1 MKYFN
6 RDETICAVAT
16 GSSMSAIAVIRVS
29 GPKAIKI
36 TDSIF
41 SKNILNKKTHTIHF
55 GNIIENNK
63 IIDEVLVSIFKEG
76 KSYTGEETTEISCH
90 GSVYITKK
98 ILEILVNNGCRSA
111 VAGEFTLRA
120 FKNGKLDLS
129 QAESVADL
137 IASENKSAHQT
148 AINQLRGGFSNQL
161 QNLRNQLIEFAS
173 LVELE
178 LDFSE
183 EDVEFADK
191 KKFLSLLNK
200 IKEELKKLI
209 NSFELGN
216 AIKNG
221 IPVAIIGAP
230 NSGKSTLLNTL
241 LNEDKAI
248 VSEIEGTTRDVIEDI
263 INIEGI
269 QFRFIDT
276 AGIRKTKNKIEKIG
290 IDKALE
296 NAKKSNIILHIVD
309 IKNNLIEQ
317 QEDFKKFKD
326 KINGKIIT
334 VANKTDLIK
343 VDTKKIS
350 DAIYISAKN
359 KTGINDLK
367 QKLIDSINTNEFL
380 NDDTIIT
387 NIRHFEELQLSLSEI
402 NTIIEGIKINLTG
415 DLLAVNI
422 RQSLYHLGC
431 ITGEIT
437 SENLLDN
444 IFGKFCIGK

>member
-111 VAGEFTLRA
+111 IAGEFTLRA

-248 VSEIEGTTRDVIEDI
+248 VSEIEGTTRDVIEDN

-309 IKNNLIEQ
+309 IKNNLIKQ

-343 VDTKKIS
+343 MDTKEIS

-367 QKLIDSINTNEFL
+367 QKLIDSVNTNELL

>member
-1 MKYFN
+1 MNYLS

-16 GSSMSAIAVIRVS
+16 GSSISAIAVIRVS

-36 TDSIF
+36 TNSVF
-41 SKNILNKKTHTIHF
+41 SKNILNKNTHTIHF
-55 GNIIENNK
+55 GNIIEKNK

-98 ILEILVNNGCRSA
+98 IMEILVNNGCRSA
-111 VAGEFTLRA
+111 NAGEFTLRA

-161 QNLRNQLIEFAS
+161 QNLRTQLIEFAS

-191 KKFLSLLNK
+191 NKFLNLLNK

-209 NSFELGN
+209 DSFKLGN

-230 NSGKSTLLNTL
+230 NSGKSTLLNAL

-248 VSEIEGTTRDVIEDI
+248 VSEIEGTTRDIIEDN
-263 INIEGI
+263 INIEGV

-276 AGIRKTKNKIEKIG
+276 AGIRKTNNKIEKIG

-296 NAKKSNIILHIVD
+296 NAKKSNLVLYVVD
-309 IKNNLIEQ
+309 VKNNVIKQ
-317 QEDFKKFKD
+317 QEDLKKLKN
-326 KINGKIIT
+326 KISGKIIT
-334 VANKTDLIK
+334 VFNKTDLIK
-343 VDTKKIS
+343 MQTKKIS
-350 DAIYISAKN
+350 NAIYISAKN

-367 QKLIDSINTNEFL
+367 QKLIASVNTSQIL
-380 NDDTIIT
+380 SDDTIIT
-387 NIRHFEELQLSLSEI
+387 NIRSYRLPPGPLVNVRVEKLVRAAEQLVLHPQFLGSFPPLHFC
-402 NTIIEGIKINLTG
+402 
-415 DLLAVNI
+415 LLN
-422 RQSLYHLGC
+422 
-431 ITGEIT
+431 
-437 SENLLDN
+437 
-444 IFGKFCIGK
+444 

>member
-111 VAGEFTLRA
+111 IAGEFTLRA

-221 IPVAIIGAP
+221 IPVAIIGTP

-248 VSEIEGTTRDVIEDI
+248 VSEIEGTTRDVIEDN